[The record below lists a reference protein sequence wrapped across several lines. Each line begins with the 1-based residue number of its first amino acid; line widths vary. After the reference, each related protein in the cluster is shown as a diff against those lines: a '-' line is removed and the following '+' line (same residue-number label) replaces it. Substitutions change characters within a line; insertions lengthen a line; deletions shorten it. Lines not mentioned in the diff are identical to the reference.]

1 MIELTKQMSDLID
14 NNLANKTPCIL
25 ATATAAGE
33 PGVSFRGSMMVF
45 DNEHLAFWDRS
56 KRANLE
62 HLGENPKVAVMFY
75 NPAERVSWKFHGIAE
90 IHRDGAIREQV
101 MARTVE
107 SELARDPN
115 REGVAVVIRVD
126 RVARLNGEV
135 LQIRE

>member
-25 ATATAAGE
+25 ATATGE
-33 PGVSFRGSMMVF
+33 PGVSFRGSMMVL

-75 NPAERVSWKFHGIAE
+75 NPAKRVS
-90 IHRDGAIREQV
+90 
-101 MARTVE
+101 
-107 SELARDPN
+107 
-115 REGVAVVIRVD
+115 
-126 RVARLNGEV
+126 
-135 LQIRE
+135 